1 MVLGLLTRLPA
12 AGLGV
17 ALSAPGYVARGLETA
32 PGYVARGLEAAPGYV
47 ARGLEACATVAG
59 EAIDIGRRA
68 ASDGAAAVAE
78 TTVHV
83 AHVARNA
90 MPGGMEEWR
99 AGTRVHLALQPSS
112 DTDDARVRRAGGVEA
127 VAQKVA
133 TALAERPDV
142 LLAYWDGGLAR
153 LVVTASQDA
162 ATDRVVK
169 KANALAERYG
179 LTHAPLHEFAH
190 PEGTTAV
197 RVAATALAL
206 DAVGVAAATAARAWR
221 VPRSS
226 RVVTAGVTLLRESP
240 RFRALLKSRFGA
252 AGADLALATVNA
264 AVHGA
269 GQSPSSLVLDGML
282 RAGQLV
288 ESVAR
293 AAVFDAAHD
302 RVCAPERCSMT
313 TREVARPPLRPT
325 PAQEYAA
332 HAATGSMLG
341 AAATLLLRRNL
352 NEAAEAVLSGSPKA
366 ARYGPVAFST
376 ALGSALAREGV
387 LIRDPERLKQLQL
400 VDTVVLH
407 PSALRGSRR
416 TLCDVHTSAEDWDHD
431 RLWRAAAAAL
441 NPEGSYDAAGVELRP
456 VPGQP
461 SAETGMMIASDGGR
475 DVGTVTIGWELDPLT
490 EAVLDAARQA
500 DQYTIVVDDPSLAD
514 FTALADEVV
523 SAERPLVDH
532 VRSRQAD
539 GHAVLTVARV
549 PAPHDVTDAQKHPKD
564 YLADHPEDEEL
575 LAGLLGSDVA
585 VALIDDESA
594 VVWDADVMAF
604 GGLKD
609 VWRLLVAVPAARSV
623 GRQSMILARAG
634 AALSGLLVAT
644 GAQRRGLAFLT
655 GSQHA
660 PVNAAAM
667 GALVAGWRAAV
678 GVAAASAPQPRPRVP
693 WHALE
698 PDEAVARLESSR
710 PGAPT
715 PLAGA
720 MATTRAVAARVTGHP
735 VLAPARWS
743 VRLANA
749 VRAELDDPLTP
760 VLAVGAAASAIVGS
774 AVDAT
779 LVVGAMGMNA
789 LVGGVQRQRAEQALT
804 ALARGQ
810 KRKARR
816 AASRADVASATTDD
830 ASAATDV
837 VSTTVDAARLVP
849 GDVIKLDVGDV
860 VPADARLLAL
870 NGLEVDESS
879 LTGESLPTTK
889 QLTATPQAAI
899 PDRRCMVFEGTTV
912 VAGQATAV
920 VVDTGEHT
928 EAGRA
933 VTLASRTPP
942 AAGVQGRLQELTRKA
957 LPLTFAGGAAVAGL
971 SLLRGRPIRQAIGGG
986 VAVAVAA
993 VPEGLPLVATVA
1005 QLAAARRLSRRGI
1018 LVRTPRALEALG
1030 RVDTVCF
1037 DKTGTLTENRLRAVR
1052 VATADGTVCRPQDEE
1067 AVDVL
1072 RLAGRACPPETE
1084 DTAGRQAHATDEAVL
1099 AAAPADPEWTPT
1111 AGLPFEASRGYTAA
1125 IGETGNGSCLL
1136 VVKGAPEI
1144 VLDACVELPAEA
1156 TEWAQSLAGEGL
1168 RVLAVATRRLTTGLD
1183 ADVLVNE
1190 PLEKLEFKGFV
1201 ALADAPRPGSA
1212 PMIQGLREAGA
1223 RPVMLTGDHPHT
1235 ARAVALALGWPDD
1248 TKVVTGEELA
1258 ASDRAG
1264 SARLLRDA
1272 GVVARVAPEQKL
1284 QVVEALRAAGKVV
1297 AMVGD
1302 GANDAAAI
1310 RAAHVG
1316 VGLAARGSA
1325 AARNAADLVLTEPDL
1340 SVLVDAITEGRAL
1353 WRSVADA
1360 ISILIGGNAGEVG
1373 FTVLGTLFSGVSP
1386 LSTRQLLLVNLLTDM
1401 FPAMAVAVTPSDVR
1415 NTEEPESATA
1425 GSAPDGTSAD
1435 GTSAVGT
1442 SAPVGTTALG
1452 APLLR
1457 QIRQRGVV
1465 TALGA
1470 TVAWLIGR
1478 FTPGTARRTSTMAL
1492 CGVVGAQLTQTLT
1505 GRHRSPLLWATTL
1518 GSAAALMAVV
1528 QTPGLSHF
1536 FGCTP
1541 LGPVA
1546 LAGVAAAI
1554 ATTIVGPRAMPPLE
1568 RLLTR
1573 VQTQLRPTAPA
1584 PS

>member
-12 AGLGV
+12 AGLGA
-17 ALSAPGYVARGLETA
+17 ALS
-32 PGYVARGLEAAPGYV
+32 APGYV

-59 EAIDIGRRA
+59 DALDVGLRA
-68 ASDGAAAVAE
+68 ASDGAAAVAD

-90 MPGGMEEWR
+90 LPGGTEEWR
-99 AGTRVHLALQPSS
+99 AGSRVHLALEPSS
-112 DTDDARVRRAGGVEA
+112 DARVRRAGGVEA
-127 VAQKVA
+127 VAKKVA

-169 KANALAERYG
+169 KATELAERYG
-179 LTHAPLHEFAH
+179 LTHAAAPLHEFAH

-197 RVAATALAL
+197 RVAATALAM
-206 DAVGVAAATAARAWR
+206 DAVGVAAAMAGRAWR

-226 RVVTAGVTLLRESP
+226 RVVTAGVTLLRENP
-240 RFRALLKSRFGA
+240 RFRALLNSRLGA
-252 AGADLALATVNA
+252 AGADLALAAANA
-264 AVHGA
+264 AVQGA
-269 GQSPSSLVLDGML
+269 GQSPTSLVLDGVL

-302 RVCAPERCSMT
+302 RVCAPERCGMT
-313 TREVARPPLRPT
+313 KREVARPPLRPT
-325 PAQEYAA
+325 AAQQYAA

-352 NEAAEAVLSGSPKA
+352 DEAAEAVLSGSPKA

-376 ALGSALAREGV
+376 ALGSALARSGV
-387 LIRDPERLKQLQL
+387 LVRDPERLKQLQL

-416 TLCDVHTSAEDWDHD
+416 TLCEVHPSAEGWDHD

-441 NPEGSYDAAGVELRP
+441 SRGETAALSRGETAALSRGEAAIPSPGESDEGLDGESDEALDGESDDTREVELRP
-456 VPGQP
+456 VPGEP
-461 SAETGMMIASDGGR
+461 SAETTETGMMIASVGGR
-475 DVGTVTIGWELDPLT
+475 DVGTVTIGWEPDPLT
-490 EAVLDAARQA
+490 ESVLDAARQA
-500 DQYTIVVDDPSLAD
+500 DQYTIVVDDPALGD
-514 FTALADEVV
+514 FAALADEVV
-523 SAERPLVDH
+523 SSEYPLADH

-549 PAPHDVTDAQKHPKD
+549 PAPHPHDAEGH
-564 YLADHPEDEEL
+564 AEEDEEL
-575 LAGLLGSDVA
+575 QTGLLSSDVA
-585 VALIDDESA
+585 VALTDDDSA
-594 VVWDADVMAF
+594 VVWDADVLAF

-623 GRQSMILARAG
+623 GRQSQILARAG

-667 GALVAGWRAAV
+667 GALAAGWWAAL
-678 GVAAASAPQPRPRVP
+678 GVAATSAPQPRPRVP

-698 PDEAVARLESSR
+698 PDEAVARLESGR
-710 PGAPT
+710 PGTPT

-720 MATTRAVAARVTGHP
+720 VTTTRAAAARVTGHP
-735 VLAPARWS
+735 VFAPARWS
-743 VRLANA
+743 VRLAGA

-810 KRKARR
+810 KQQARR
-816 AASRADVASATTDD
+816 ADSRDDD
-830 ASAATDV
+830 APA
-837 VSTTVDAARLVP
+837 TVDATRLVP

-860 VPADARLLAL
+860 VPADARLLEL
-870 NGLEVDESS
+870 TGLEVDESS

-889 QLTATPQAAI
+889 QLTATPRAAI

-957 LPLTFAGGAAVAGL
+957 LPLTFAGGAAVTGL
-971 SLLRGRPIRQAIGGG
+971 SLLRGRPIRQAVGGG

-1005 QLAAARRLSRRGI
+1005 QLAAARRLTRRGI

-1037 DKTGTLTENRLRAVR
+1037 DKTGTLTENRLRVVR
-1052 VATADGTVCRPQDEE
+1052 LTTADGTVCEPHDEE

-1072 RLAGRACPPETE
+1072 RLAGRACPQETE

-1099 AAAPADPEWTPT
+1099 AAAPADPEWNPT

-1125 IGETGNGSCLL
+1125 IGENGAGDRLL
-1136 VVKGAPEI
+1136 VVKGAPET
-1144 VLDACVELPAEA
+1144 VLDACEGLPAEA

-1168 RVLAVATRRLTTGLD
+1168 RVLAVATRRRK
-1183 ADVLVNE
+1183 AVSAPDVLVNE
-1190 PLEKLEFKGFV
+1190 PLEKLEFAGFV

-1223 RPVMLTGDHPHT
+1223 KPVMLTGDHPHT

-1264 SARLLRDA
+1264 GARLLRDA

-1284 QVVEALRAAGKVV
+1284 QVVEALRAAGRVV

-1325 AARNAADLVLTEPDL
+1325 AARNAADLVLTDPDL
-1340 SVLVDAITEGRAL
+1340 SVLVDAVTEGRAL

-1373 FTVLGTLFSGVSP
+1373 FTVLGTLISGASP

-1401 FPAMAVAVTPSDVR
+1401 FPAMAVAVTPPDDQL
-1415 NTEEPESATA
+1415 TEESESAT
-1425 GSAPDGTSAD
+1425 GG
-1435 GTSAVGT
+1435 
-1442 SAPVGTTALG
+1442 SAPVGISALG

-1554 ATTIVGPRAMPPLE
+1554 ATTAAGPRVMPPIE

-1573 VQTQLRPTAPA
+1573 IQSRLRPATPATA
-1584 PS
+1584 